1 MYVLTVFYNIQ
12 SFKSI
17 TYCLSLC
24 RYQGKEGWAPASY
37 LKKSDVSSQKMS
49 SHSSANDLDGACKQI
64 SNKENQRERFSP
76 FNDKKSAFK
85 NLLDFFFFKK
95 QPCLINTVH

>member
-1 MYVLTVFYNIQ
+1 MTEYC
-12 SFKSI
+12 K
-17 TYCLSLC
+17 TYYLSLC

-95 QPCLINTVH
+95 TTLSDKHRALSCFSAP